1 MNKNNFFKSF
11 SRPTFF
17 ASIAVVGL
25 LFTVVPV
32 VFAQVQTDLA
42 TATIT
47 AGQVNVREGP
57 GAGYLPITTVDQGA
71 AVTLLGR
78 NADASWVQVMLADGK
93 TTGWVST
100 LHIVTTFKVVELPV
114 VNSTAE
120 PYGAIA
126 TGRLNMRTGPGVDF
140 PISSVLTQGDVV
152 SLLGRSSNGRWA
164 LVRAFSIYVGWVNT
178 GYLRRA
184 VPMSML
190 PLQDVTYK
198 TSPPL
203 GTVPYYGTGI
213 AITSPINVNQGLDL
227 ASALVTSLPSG
238 TTFLLAGRDATMT
251 RIKIV
256 LSNGSV
262 GWVNAS
268 DIGSSIPYMYLPVLQ
283 S

>member
-1 MNKNNFFKSF
+1 MNREKSKRSF

-17 ASIAVVGL
+17 ASIAVIGL
-25 LFTVVPV
+25 LFTFVPFV
-32 VFAQVQTDLA
+32 LAQVQTEQP

-57 GAGYLPITTVDQGA
+57 GAGYLPLTTVNQGET
-71 AVTLLGR
+71 VTLLGR
-78 NADASWVQVMLADGK
+78 NADASWVQAKLTDG

-100 LHIVTTFKVVELPV
+100 LHIVTDFQVVDLQIV
-114 VNSTAE
+114 DSTAE
-120 PYGAIA
+120 PYAA
-126 TGRLNMRTGPGVDF
+126 VVTGRLNMRTGPGINY
-140 PISSVLTQGDVV
+140 PISSILSQGDVV
-152 SLLGRSSNGRWA
+152 SLLGRNSNARWI
-164 LVRAFSIYVGWVNT
+164 LIRAFSTDVGWVNS
-178 GYLRRA
+178 GFLRSA
-184 VPMSML
+184 VHFSVL
-190 PLQDVTYK
+190 RLKDSTFK

-213 AITSPINVNQGLDL
+213 AVISPTNVTQGPDP
-227 ASALVTSLPSG
+227 ASALVTALPSRTG
-238 TTFLLAGRDATMT
+238 FKLIGRDDAMA
-251 RIKIV
+251 RIKIL